1 MKKKLIVL
9 FALCV
14 VIVALFFLTKE
25 SKLSQV
31 NIQFED
37 ELQKSFSWAYKNQI
51 TSKKTMEEA
60 NLD

>member
-31 NIQFED
+31 TIQFED